1 MIVHAIILMCGT
13 VLDCAPVQPPL
24 RRNPLSDFFMLEI
37 LTLPQLLFAFAV
49 IILAYIV
56 RGITGF
62 GSALIAVPLL
72 AFILPLTII
81 VPLMVLLDFIA
92 AASHG
97 LRHRRAVRWSLILP
111 LLPFTLTGVG
121 GALYLLKSVDVSV
134 LRQALGIFIIGYAL
148 YSLFSPRLH
157 KIRHSLL
164 LAMPAGSFG
173 GLIGTL
179 FGTGGPFYVIY
190 LQLQGIDKTSFRA
203 TIASIFLIDGGL
215 RLSGFVSAGFYPR
228 DTLML
233 VFSALPVMLGALYI
247 GGHIH
252 TRLRPE
258 TFQRGIGLLLIGS
271 GIGLLLN

>member
-1 MIVHAIILMCGT
+1 
-13 VLDCAPVQPPL
+13 
-24 RRNPLSDFFMLEI
+24 MLEI
-37 LTLPQLLFAFAV
+37 LTLPQILFAFAA

-72 AFILPLTII
+72 AFILPLTVI

-97 LRHRRAVRWSLILP
+97 LRHWRAVRWSLILP
-111 LLPFTLTGVG
+111 LLPFTLAGVG
-121 GALYLLKSVDVSV
+121 SALYLLKSVDVSL
-134 LRQALGIFIIGYAL
+134 LRQALGGFIISYAL
-148 YSLFSPRLH
+148 YSLFSPKLH
-157 KIRHSLL
+157 KIKHGRL
-164 LAMPAGSFG
+164 LAVPAGGFG

-190 LQLQGIDKTSFRA
+190 LQLQGVDKTAFRA

-215 RLSGFVSAGFYPR
+215 RLSGFISAGFYPR

-233 VFSALPVMLGALYI
+233 VLTALPVMLVALYI

-252 TRLRPE
+252 TNLKANVFR
-258 TFQRGIGLLLIGS
+258 RGIGLLLIGS
-271 GIGLLLN
+271 GLGLFLI